1 MRNLIEF
8 FLRYSS
14 WMLFVA
20 YMAAGCFML
29 FHSNPWQH
37 HVMLTSA
44 NAVSAVV
51 YKGASNSPP
60 TSICATSTKTCSDV
74 TRLWN
79 SK

>member
-29 FHSNPWQH
+29 F
-37 HVMLTSA
+37 TA
-44 NAVSAVV
+44 IR
-51 YKGASNSPP
+51 G
-60 TSICATSTKTCSDV
+60 STM
-74 TRLWN
+74 
-79 SK
+79 